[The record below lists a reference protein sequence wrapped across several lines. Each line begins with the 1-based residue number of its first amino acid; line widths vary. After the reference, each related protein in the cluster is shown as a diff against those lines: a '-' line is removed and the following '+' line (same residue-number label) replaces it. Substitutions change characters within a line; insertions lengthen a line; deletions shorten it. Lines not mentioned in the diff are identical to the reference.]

1 MVGLAPVLASLVLP
15 GASEASPTIEVVD
28 NVPGVGSRGARRGDL
43 VLFHYV
49 GKLEATGQVFD
60 STRGGLM
67 YRDGGE
73 GVLRPVAIALGGG
86 PVPGICLG
94 LQQALEGMSI
104 GGKRTVRVPAELGF
118 GSSTV
123 LAPYAVVPGGS
134 SLVYEVELV
143 RLSAVG
149 PDQLTAGISKCGQGG
164 AGQQSENCANI
175 SYAEFL

>member
-1 MVGLAPVLASLVLP
+1 MDQLSGTHAKLQNLRAAMQPIMHTLSPLALRLRHRCPHRCHQQCRGSLTP
-15 GASEASPTIEVVD
+15 A
-28 NVPGVGSRGARRGDL
+28 
-43 VLFHYV
+43 
-49 GKLEATGQVFD
+49 
-60 STRGGLM
+60 
-67 YRDGGE
+67 
-73 GVLRPVAIALGGG
+73 
-86 PVPGICLG
+86 
-94 LQQALEGMSI
+94 
-104 GGKRTVRVPAELGF
+104 TVRLALHACPQ
-118 GSSTV
+118 V